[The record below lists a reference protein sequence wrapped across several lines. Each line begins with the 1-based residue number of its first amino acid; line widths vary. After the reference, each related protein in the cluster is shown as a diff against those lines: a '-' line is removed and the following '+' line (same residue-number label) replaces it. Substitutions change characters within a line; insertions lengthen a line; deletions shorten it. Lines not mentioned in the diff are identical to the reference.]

1 MSCSA
6 LSTPKRVLLCRFSH
20 NQHTLEELLSI
31 RNVIGPPEAS
41 EKAFL
46 ESCVKP
52 LIYVLLRH
60 KRTPEVH
67 VVGTILGALSQS
79 R

>member
-6 LSTPKRVLLCRFSH
+6 LSTPKRVLLCRFSN

-31 RNVIGPPEAS
+31 RNVIGPPGAS

-52 LIYVLLRH
+52 LVYVLLRH
-60 KRTPEVH
+60 KRTHEVYA
-67 VVGTILGALSQS
+67 VRTILGALSQY
-79 R
+79 